1 MKKFFAVLMALVLVL
16 SMGVTVFAAGETG
29 SITIN
34 NAVDGATYSIYKMFD
49 FAAIDGNA
57 DKGRYTVVAAW
68 EDFLKG
74 DGAAYLKADDAT
86 GSIVWVDAETDVRK
100 AELAKK
106 AIAYAKAKGITADE
120 SLPADASGVVTFT
133 DVPLGYYA
141 IDTSLGAICAL
152 TNVNNKFE
160 AHEKNSAPTIDKLVQ
175 EDSDKKWGAANSA
188 SIGDTVNY
196 KSTITV
202 GKGAQHYI
210 VHDSMEDGLT
220 FTEGSIV
227 ITWVKAAGGETT
239 VANASYT
246 VTTAGLQDGC
256 DFEIDFTDTFEAGL
270 SQGDKL
276 VITYSAVL
284 NENAEIYSETN
295 DNTIYLQYGETFRTD
310 VFTTKTT
317 TFKFDLVKTDE
328 NDKIIDGAEF
338 KLFSNSEAGKK
349 AQVLLVKNDDGTYR
363 VAVTAEEKANAA
375 DTVIVAGIVTIYGL
389 DSDKETTYYLQETKA
404 PNGYNKVNDDIDIVL
419 GTGSG
424 DSFAANNL
432 IAKTELREGV
442 KYYTEGGVEV
452 ENKTGGL
459 LPETGGIG
467 TTIFYIVGIT
477 LMLGAAILLISKK
490 KMAAKA

>member
-16 SMGVTVFAAGETG
+16 SMGVTAFAAGETG

-49 FAAIDGNA
+49 FAAIEGNA
-57 DKGRYTVVAAW
+57 DKGRYTVVAEW
-68 EDFLKG
+68 KEFLEG
-74 DGAAYLKADDAT
+74 EGSAYLKADETTAT
-86 GSIVWVDAETDVRK
+86 IVWNGESTEVRK

-106 AIAYAKAKGITADE
+106 AIAYAKAKGITADQ
-120 SLPADASGVVTFT
+120 SLPAGASGVVTFA

-160 AHEKNSAPTIDKLVQ
+160 AHEKNSAPTIDKFVQ
-175 EDSDKKWGAANSA
+175 EDSKKANEDKGWGAENSA

-202 GKGAQHYI
+202 GKGAQKYI
-210 VHDSMEDGLT
+210 VHDSMEAGLT

-227 ITWVKAAGGETT
+227 IKLIEAGTT
-239 VANASYT
+239 EEKDVANANYT
-246 VTTAGLQDGC
+246 VSTGLQDGC
-256 DFEIDFTDTFEAGL
+256 DFEIDFTDAFEATL
-270 SQGDKL
+270 EEGDKL

-284 NENAEIYSETN
+284 NEKAEIYNQTN

-310 VFTTKTT
+310 VITTKTT
-317 TFKFDLVKTDE
+317 TFKFDLVKTNEE
-328 NDKIIDGAEF
+328 NTIINGAEF
-338 KLFSNSEAGKK
+338 ELYSNSEAGNDV
-349 AQVLLVKNDDGTYR
+349 QVTLVKVSDNTYR
-363 VAVTAEEKANAA
+363 VAKAGETGTNIIA
-375 DTVIVAGIVTIYGL
+375 AGIVTIYGL
-389 DSDKETTYYLQETKA
+389 DSDAATTYYLKETKA
-404 PNGYNKVNDDIDIVL
+404 PTGYNAVNGNIKVVL
-419 GTGSG
+419 GTGEG
-424 DSFAANNL
+424 ENFKADNL
-432 IAKTELREGV
+432 VAETSADHKTYV
-442 KYYTEGGVEV
+442 KGGVEV